1 MALVTCTTAALMFTQ
16 SVFWSLPTA
25 VLAGTAAAAGIAW
38 INSVG
43 NLAGY
48 LSPFL
53 VGRVRD
59 VSGTMTWA
67 YFALG
72 ASCLV
77 ASVILL
83 AVARSRTGG
92 IPPET
97 APGVFQRRMD
107 VR

>member
-59 VSGTMTWA
+59 VSGTMPGLLRLGRLLPGGLGD
-67 YFALG
+67 FA
-72 ASCLV
+72 
-77 ASVILL
+77 
-83 AVARSRTGG
+83 GG
-92 IPPET
+92 RAIPDWWDSSGDGT
-97 APGVFQRRMD
+97 RRIPT
-107 VR
+107 